1 MNLELTGKRALV
13 AAASRG
19 LGFGIARNLAE
30 EGARVS
36 LCSRDPAK
44 ARAAASRIET
54 ETGTPCFARG
64 ADMSRSENIEDWVRA
79 SVSELGGI
87 DIVVANAGGPPAGGF
102 DAFDDDHWQQAFE
115 LTLMSV
121 VRLVRASLPAL
132 KESQSPA
139 ILAVTS
145 VSVRQ
150 PIDHLILSNVFRSGV
165 VALLKTLSFELA
177 PFGIRVNNLAPG
189 RIDTDRIR
197 ELDESI
203 AARES
208 TSADEIRRRHAASM
222 PLGRYG
228 TPEEFA
234 RMAAF
239 LVSPAAS
246 YITGQTILVDGGFCR
261 A

>member
-1 MNLELTGKRALV
+1 MDLNLTGKRALV

-19 LGFGIARNLAE
+19 LGFGIARALAR
-30 EGARVS
+30 EGAHVS
-36 LCSRDPAK
+36 LCSRDFQK
-44 ARAAASRIET
+44 ARTAAEHIES
-54 ETGTPCFARG
+54 ETGAPCFAYA
-64 ADMSRSENIEDWVRA
+64 ADMSRPEDIEAWVQA
-79 SVSELGGI
+79 SLSELGGT
-87 DIVVANAGGPPAGGF
+87 DIVVANAGGPPAGDF
-102 DAFDDDHWQQAFE
+102 DAFNDDAWQRAFE

-121 VRLVRASLPAL
+121 VRLVRACLPAL
-132 KESQSPA
+132 KNSQSPA

-145 VSVRQ
+145 ISVRQ
-150 PIDHLILSNVFRSGV
+150 PIDHLLLSNVFRSGV

-197 ELDESI
+197 ELDESL
-203 AARES
+203 ASREN
-208 TSADEIRRRHAASM
+208 TSADEIRRRHAESM

-228 TPEEFA
+228 TPEEFS

-246 YITGQTILVDGGFCR
+246 YITGQTILVDGGFSR
-261 A
+261 V